1 MSSEFH
7 PLSSSSLAMS
17 LIAGY
22 VDITGSQAS
31 SAPKPT
37 SDALPTPATSGPSEA
52 EIQSAHSALNA
63 QLAKLHAFLPPLTA
77 LIIFTGHSDPR
88 LMSTL
93 SAKKAKFD
101 KLWKTVKQSEIKQE
115 DRWME
120 SDDRRLV
127 DEVERCRFGL
137 SFYCVKA

>member
-1 MSSEFH
+1 
-7 PLSSSSLAMS
+7 
-17 LIAGY
+17 
-22 VDITGSQAS
+22 
-31 SAPKPT
+31 
-37 SDALPTPATSGPSEA
+37 
-52 EIQSAHSALNA
+52 
-63 QLAKLHAFLPPLTA
+63 
-77 LIIFTGHSDPR
+77 
-88 LMSTL
+88 MSTL

>member
-1 MSSEFH
+1 M
-7 PLSSSSLAMS
+7 L
-17 LIAGY
+17 LIMENL
-22 VDITGSQAS
+22 DITGSQAS

-37 SDALPTPATSGPSEA
+37 SDALPTPTTSGPSEE
-52 EIQSAHSALNA
+52 EIQSVHSTLNT
-63 QLAKLHAFLPPLTA
+63 QLAKLHASLPPLTA